1 MPVTMPRLRP
11 RIILDVLLLKVRVS
25 AGRLG
30 RRTAAGLALLAVAA
44 GLVLINLAAA
54 RFPWRLDTT
63 MNHRFSLAAQ
73 TREILAALPG
83 PVTAVGFYTP
93 EEAGQQA
100 YMEDLLREYEH
111 ASGGLLTWS
120 MVDPSANPSLAAQYG
135 VTRTAVTV
143 LTYQGK
149 QEQVDEWDMLGEYDP
164 FTGQPRLNGEQALTS
179 ALLRLT
185 TAHSPRIYFL
195 EGHGE
200 AELWEW
206 PRLLRAE
213 GYQQEPLSLATRP
226 AVPADADALVIAGPR
241 RDLTQA
247 EVQMLEAYLE
257 QGGRVA
263 VFLAPGQH
271 LPVLEGWLESWGVTV
286 RNDLVVDPARHY
298 LYDATAAVPVYQGH
312 AITNKL
318 QEARVAMVMPGA
330 RSLKV
335 AEAKEG
341 FQYAP
346 LLTTSA
352 EAWGETRWSEGAPQ
366 RDAQDHPG
374 PLTLAVAVTRAA
386 AEQAEAR
393 LLVAGSVS
401 FAADDALALQ
411 GNLDFAMA
419 GLGWLTDR
427 PEGIAIRAHG
437 PDTPPLFFT
446 TRQAAAILAATTVV
460 MPLLFLAAGGWI
472 WYRQRHL

>member
-1 MPVTMPRLRP
+1 MTLPRLRP
-11 RIILDVLLLKVRVS
+11 RRILDGLLLKGW
-25 AGRLG
+25 APMGLQ
-30 RRTAAGLALLAVAA
+30 RRTAAGLTLLAVAA
-44 GLVLINLAAA
+44 GLVLTNLAAA

-63 MNHRFSLAAQ
+63 LNRRFSLAPQ

-83 PVTAVGFYTP
+83 PVTAVGFFTP
-93 EEAGQQA
+93 EEAAQQA
-100 YMEDLLREYEH
+100 YMEDLLREYQH
-111 ASGGLLTWS
+111 TSGGRLTWS

-143 LTYQGK
+143 LSYQGK
-149 QEQVDEWDMLGEYDP
+149 QEQVDEWDMLGDFDP
-164 FTGQPRLNGEQALTS
+164 FTGQPQLNGEQALTS

-185 TAHSPRIYFL
+185 TAHTPRVYFL

-200 AELWEW
+200 APLWEW
-206 PRLLRAE
+206 PRLLQAE
-213 GYQQEPLSLATRP
+213 GYQQEPLSLATLP
-226 AVPADADALVIAGPR
+226 AVPADADALVMAGPT
-241 RDLTQA
+241 RDLTAA
-247 EVQMLEAYLE
+247 EVQMLEAYLAK
-257 QGGRVA
+257 GGRVA
-263 VFLAPGQH
+263 VFLAPGQR
-271 LPVLEGWLESWGVTV
+271 LPVLEGWLASWGVTV
-286 RNDLVVDPARHY
+286 RDDLVVDPARHY

-312 AITNKL
+312 AVTRKL
-318 QEARVAMVMPGA
+318 AEARTAMVMPGA
-330 RSLKV
+330 RSLAV

-341 FQYAP
+341 FRYEP

-352 EAWGETRWSEGAPQ
+352 EAWGETRWGEGAPQ
-366 RDAQDHPG
+366 RDAADHPG

-386 AEQAEAR
+386 VEQAESR
-393 LLVAGSVS
+393 VLVAGSVS

-446 TRQAAAILAATTVV
+446 TREATAILTATTLV
-460 MPLLFLAAGGWI
+460 MPLLFLAIGGWI
-472 WYRQRHL
+472 WYRRRHL